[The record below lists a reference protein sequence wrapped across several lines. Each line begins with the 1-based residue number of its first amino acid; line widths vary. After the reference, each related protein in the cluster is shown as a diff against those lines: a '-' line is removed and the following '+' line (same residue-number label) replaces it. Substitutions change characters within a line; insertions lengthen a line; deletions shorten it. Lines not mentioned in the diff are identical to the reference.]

1 MQKEYNQIIVFLTKG
16 GNLVGFNIVGGL
28 LLLIF
33 IYLLTTV
40 DKLKGRV
47 KGLEYRLNHITNQM
61 NVPENPINNEL
72 RQLIKEGNDVK
83 AVKRVRETLGLS
95 LIEGKQYIDV
105 LKLEVK

>member
-1 MQKEYNQIIVFLTKG
+1 M
-16 GNLVGFNIVGGL
+16 GFNIVGGL

-47 KGLEYRLNHITNQM
+47 KGLEYTLEHISNQM